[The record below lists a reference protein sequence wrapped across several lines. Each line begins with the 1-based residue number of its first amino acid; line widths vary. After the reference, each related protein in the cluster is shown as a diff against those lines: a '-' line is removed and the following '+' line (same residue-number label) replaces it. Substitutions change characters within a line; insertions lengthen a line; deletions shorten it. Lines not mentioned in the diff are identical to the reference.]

1 MSIAD
6 VYIFFFRI
14 VFVLQHNSLSN
25 YLYEMTWYDMPNQHK
40 QFIVIMYQ
48 RTQKDMSLNLA
59 LFSSEIASR
68 KLMAK
73 FMKQVY
79 AILNLLLHLN

>member
-1 MSIAD
+1 MFI
-6 VYIFFFRI
+6 YYTHI
-14 VFVLQHNSLSN
+14 VFVLQHISLSN
-25 YLYEMTWYDMPNQHK
+25 HLYEMTWYDMPNKHK
-40 QFIVIMYQ
+40 QLIVIMYQ

-79 AILNLLLHLN
+79 TILNLLLHL